1 MFFAIDDTYQRESRD
16 PLICEFLLLGM
27 QRQGAW
33 ACEAY
38 TASSSSQLIETLS
51 VFELKDGV
59 GEVDSSSNTGNH

>member
-1 MFFAIDDTYQRESRD
+1 
-16 PLICEFLLLGM
+16 M

-38 TASSSSQLIETLS
+38 TASSSSQLIETLN

-59 GEVDSSSNTGNH
+59 GEVDSSSDTGNHQSLSPVHLQIVLESIYVCSVV